1 MQNRYTE
8 LAELAEKYSK
18 EHHDRHLKVQGVARA
33 LVKNYATYLSAPLS
47 VFQFIRLNG
56 HLEKTDQTSEIDG
69 GKVPLVFAA
78 GGWWHFCFSIKF
90 ARGDVGHHVTEINKM
105 SLRIED
111 NGKIKVREADQEFE
125 IDPTKPDT
133 NFILNAHLFRSSKTG
148 MSRNFGEPSL
158 KIGFLATDG

>member
-1 MQNRYTE
+1 ME
-8 LAELAEKYSK
+8 LTELAEKYSK
-18 EHHDRHLKVQGVARA
+18 EHHDKHLKAQGLAGD

-56 HLEKTDQTSEIDG
+56 HLEKTDQTAKIEGS
-69 GKVPLVFAA
+69 KVPLVFAA

-90 ARGDVGHHVTEINKM
+90 ARGGFGHHVTETNKM

-111 NGKIKVREADQEFE
+111 NGRIKVREADQEFE
-125 IDPTKPDT
+125 IDPAKPDM
-133 NFILNAHLFRSSKTG
+133 NSILNAHLFRSSKTG
-148 MSRNFGEPSL
+148 MSRNFGEPSS